1 VLETTYVPVRVTFD
15 QNTIR
20 CGHSFSSCDHDA
32 IQARDKKALT
42 GSFDNRKALLC
53 GRGAAELR

>member
-1 VLETTYVPVRVTFD
+1 VPVTFD

-20 CGHSFSSCDHDA
+20 CGRSFSSCEHDA
-32 IQARDKKALT
+32 VQARDKKALIAL
-42 GSFDNRKALLC
+42 FDNRKALLC